1 MAPPPAQR
9 TEGFCIS
16 RQQSHQCQCLVSQL
30 FDEMTWSKCLWTLS
44 ASSGSQIDYFFQAC
58 QIGIPLEKSGAS
70 GIHHWK
76 RNSWSIWVRFFSTL
90 FKIHQISDDVIF
102 GSYQIFM
109 LRKLWLS
116 TFFSLILPLFYLAG
130 RKDVRQYFYWNS
142 NFHQIFMLR
151 KLWLAT
157 FFSLILPIF

>member
-1 MAPPPAQR
+1 MPCWWGSNYNYLPIYLRRGHMRWHRCHR

-90 FKIHQISDDVIF
+90 FKIHQISDDVIL

-116 TFFSLILPLFYLAG
+116 TFFSLILP
-130 RKDVRQYFYWNS
+130 
-142 NFHQIFMLR
+142 
-151 KLWLAT
+151 T
-157 FFSLILPIF
+157 FNHFSSKMK